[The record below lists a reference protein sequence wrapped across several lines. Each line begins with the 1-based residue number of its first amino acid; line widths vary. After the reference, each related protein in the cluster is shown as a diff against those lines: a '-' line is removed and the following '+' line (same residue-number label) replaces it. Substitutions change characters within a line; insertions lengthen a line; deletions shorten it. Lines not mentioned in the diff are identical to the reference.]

1 MAEFPVFT
9 ICPSFGKSYKRE
21 LLRQDGL
28 SVKDMYHKNFPK
40 DKDSLAYLK
49 RVTHNVSELIKS
61 ITFTLADHKGGII
74 EYDSESDLLH
84 NTVEANDIFHF
95 GRCFSLTVPQEVK
108 NLKVYI
114 LNTKVKVIFVL
125 LFISIKI

>member
-1 MAEFPVFT
+1 MADFPAFL
-9 ICPSFGKSYKRE
+9 ICPSFDKSYKRE
-21 LLRQDGL
+21 ILSQDGL
-28 SVKDMYHKNFPK
+28 SVKDMYFRNFPK

-114 LNTKVKVIFVL
+114 LNMEVKVIFAPL
-125 LFISIKI
+125 LISIKI